1 MERLHRMD
9 LALWIG
15 QGLLAVIF
23 LVSGGAKISMSK
35 PRLLATGQTG
45 VAPFPLPA
53 IRLIA
58 AGELIA
64 VVGLVGPGATGILP
78 ALTGFAAVGLALVML
93 GAMASHAS
101 LRERRAVVL
110 NFVILLVSSY
120 GTVS

>member
-1 MERLHRMD
+1 MD

-58 AGELIA
+58 ACELIA
-64 VVGLVGPGATGILP
+64 VVGLVGPGAIGILP
-78 ALTGFAAVGLALVML
+78 ALTGFAAVGLALVMI

-110 NFVILLVSSY
+110 NFVILVVCCFVAVGRLT
-120 GTVS
+120 GR